1 MTADPRILAARS
13 ARADAQRRFVVQHG
27 VVAPQHSSRS
37 IALRSASIGVLS
49 RMAPLRRF
57 DRTTAQTIII
67 AAGFGLGIVE
77 HDGADGFRVVDQY
90 KLGSA
95 SHE

>member
-1 MTADPRILAARS
+1 MEDHRIIA

-27 VVAPQHSSRS
+27 IVNRTQSARQQALCAAS
-37 IALRSASIGVLS
+37 IAVLS
-49 RMAPLRRF
+49 RIAPLRRF

-77 HDGADGFRVVDQY
+77 HDGADSFRVVDQY